1 MMPVS
6 TTSDT
11 SCSDRQDSQVVV
23 EDESLV
29 WRKQELLK
37 IFPDE
42 SREKIENASQ
52 KNDLT
57 SAINYLL
64 DYQYHVDNDDV
75 GKCG

>member
-1 MMPVS
+1 MMLVS

-11 SCSDRQDSQVVV
+11 SCSDRQYSQMVV
-23 EDESLV
+23 EDESLA
-29 WRKQELLK
+29 RRRQELLK

-52 KNDLT
+52 QNNLT

-64 DYQYHVDNDDV
+64 DNQYHADNDDV

>member
-11 SCSDRQDSQVVV
+11 SCSDRQDSQMVV
-23 EDESLV
+23 EDESLFG
-29 WRKQELLK
+29 RRQELLK
-37 IFPDE
+37 IFLDE

-52 KNDLT
+52 QNDLT

-64 DYQYHVDNDDV
+64 DNQYHADNDDV